1 MWFHWP
7 DYSPEYDS
15 AKRRTVDLRLEKPIS
30 PPQKARPIMISWM
43 ALVIGGLIWGN
54 VVVPA
59 RTVSAA
65 NLSDNVSQ
73 ILRERLTVPTK
84 PKRVLC
90 RKEYLC
96 GPNVLHQFYAD
107 RGFQPAWSDDTGP
120 LPQAAAFVTQIHT
133 AHRDGL
139 RPSDYHLANIE
150 TLLAE
155 IQGRRARNL
164 PADPDRVADLE
175 LLLTDAFLLYGS
187 HFLTGHVNPETI
199 QSQWLIEGR
208 AADLAAILRRA
219 LNADEIEEALA
230 SLRPQHVDY
239 TDLKEA
245 LSLCEN
251 RMIAGEWPQV
261 PPGPNMEEG
270 DQGHRVTAL
279 RSRLV
284 ATNDLDPSLDNDFD
298 HFNEGL
304 KQAVLRFQRRHGLKA
319 DGIVGPETLRALNV
333 PIGQRVSQLRANLE
347 RWRWLPQDLGRRYI
361 LVNIANFEL
370 DVVED
375 GQIIMT
381 MRVVVG
387 RRYRRTPV
395 FTDTMTYM
403 ELNPYWHVPPRI
415 AVRDIV
421 PQIQKDPEYLGRKKI
436 RVFESWDDQAPE
448 IQPESIDW
456 TQATARDFPFKLRQ
470 EPGSS
475 NALGRVKFMFPNKFN
490 VYLHDTPAQDL
501 FQKVKR
507 TFSSGCIRVERPIDL
522 AEYLLREDS
531 EWTRDRIADA
541 IEGGETQTVSIPKPL
556 PVHLLYWTAW
566 VDSEG
571 TVHFRDDIYGRDK
584 RLIEALNERPP
595 AP

>member
-1 MWFHWP
+1 M
-7 DYSPEYDS
+7 
-15 AKRRTVDLRLEKPIS
+15 V
-30 PPQKARPIMISWM
+30 SWM
-43 ALVIGGLIWGN
+43 PLVIVGLIVGN
-54 VVVPA
+54 LGVPA

-65 NLSDNVSQ
+65 HLSDHVSQ
-73 ILRERLTVPTK
+73 ILRDRLTVPTK

-107 RGFQPAWSDDTGP
+107 RGFKPAWSDDTGP
-120 LPQAAAFVTQIHT
+120 LPQAAAFVTQIH
-133 AHRDGL
+133 AAPRDGL
-139 RPSDYHLANIE
+139 RPSDYHLAPIE

-187 HFLTGHVNPETI
+187 HLLTGHVNPETI
-199 QSQWLIEGR
+199 HSQWLIESR
-208 AADLAAILRRA
+208 DADLAAILRRA
-219 LNADEIEEALA
+219 LNADEIEKALDG
-230 SLRPQHVDY
+230 LRPQHVDY
-239 TDLKEA
+239 ADLKEA

-251 RMIAGEWPQV
+251 RMIAGEWPHV

-270 DQGHRVTAL
+270 DRGHRVTVL
-279 RSRLV
+279 RSRLA
-284 ATNDLDPSLDNDFD
+284 ATNDLDPSLASDSD
-298 HFNEGL
+298 HFDEGL
-304 KQAVLRFQRRHGLKA
+304 ERAVLRFQKRHGLKA
-319 DGIVGPETLRALNV
+319 DGIVGPETLRVLNL
-333 PIGQRVSQLRANLE
+333 PPEHWVSQLKANLE
-347 RWRWLPQDLGRRYI
+347 RWRWLPQDLGRRYV

-370 DVVED
+370 EIVED
-375 GQIIMT
+375 GQVIMT

-403 ELNPYWHVPPRI
+403 EINPYWHVPPRI
-415 AVRDIV
+415 AIRDIV
-421 PQIQKDPEYLGRKKI
+421 PQIQKDPEYLARKKI
-436 RVFESWDDQAPE
+436 RIFESWDDQAPE

-456 TQATARDFPFKLRQ
+456 SQASARNFPFKLRQ
-470 EPGSS
+470 EPGAD
-475 NALGRVKFMFPNKFN
+475 NALGRVKFMFPNRFN

-507 TFSSGCIRVERPIDL
+507 TFSSGCIRIERPTDL
-522 AEYLLREDS
+522 AEYLLREDPG
-531 EWTRDRIADA
+531 WTRNRIVDA
-541 IEGGETQTVSIPKPL
+541 IDSGETQAVRIPKPL

>member
-1 MWFHWP
+1 
-7 DYSPEYDS
+7 
-15 AKRRTVDLRLEKPIS
+15 
-30 PPQKARPIMISWM
+30 M
-43 ALVIGGLIWGN
+43 ALIIGGLIWGN

-65 NLSDNVSQ
+65 HLSDHVSQ
-73 ILRERLTVPTK
+73 ILRDRLTVPTK

-120 LPQAAAFVTQIHT
+120 LPQAAAFVTQIHA

-219 LNADEIEEALA
+219 LNADEIEEALD

-251 RMIAGEWPQV
+251 RMITGEWPQV
-261 PPGPNMEEG
+261 PPGPNMEKG

-284 ATNDLDPSLDNDFD
+284 ATNDLDPSLDSDSD
-298 HFNEGL
+298 HFDEGL
-304 KQAVLRFQRRHGLKA
+304 EQAVLRFQKRHGLKA

-333 PIGQRVSQLRANLE
+333 PIGQRLSQLRANLE

-361 LVNIANFEL
+361 LVNIANFGL

-375 GQIIMT
+375 GQVIMT

-395 FTDTMTYM
+395 FTGTMTYM
-403 ELNPYWHVPPRI
+403 ELNPYWHIPPRI
-415 AVRDIV
+415 AIRDIV
-421 PQIQKDPEYLGRKKI
+421 PQIQKDPEYLGTKKI

-470 EPGSS
+470 EPGAD
-475 NALGRVKFMFPNKFN
+475 NALGRVKFMFPNRFN

-501 FQKVKR
+501 FQRVKR

-522 AEYLLREDS
+522 AEYLLREDP

-571 TVHFRDDIYGRDK
+571 TAHFHDDIYGRDK